1 MPFVID
7 ELVMQGKRLP
17 NIEEYGELLLS
28 MDSDDDYG
36 WVNDYGCVTSPSL
49 DLLMAVQT
57 SPEHFRFMPGP
68 EFSPRLYRGETEYHA
83 QCVPSISR
91 GICDN
96 EALYWVGKWI
106 ELSALMDQ
114 HPATFDLAA
123 SRIGGLTFGLNIEAI
138 AQHYGYKTL
147 LLDFSRSRDVAMFFA
162 TCSYDAVKNE
172 YCPLPAGRAV
182 LYTVDVRKLIVQRKG
197 NAALVPLGFEP
208 LPRPEAQRALAVRML
223 PGENLN
229 DMGWAQ
235 KEFIEITPLLSSKY
249 FEMFEGGRKLFPQN
263 PFDGLILER
272 LLNGVLP
279 IEALRHGLDGGWL
292 PKHSRGLD
300 GAIEE
305 LEKIGYRVESRSVV
319 VGADIINAAA
329 EDWKKQRT
337 SFYRRI
343 QVRGVA
349 EHYGGV

>member
-17 NIEEYGELLLS
+17 NIEEYGGLLLS

-36 WVNDYGCVTSPSL
+36 WINDSGCVTDPSL

-57 SPEHFRFMPGP
+57 SPEHFRFMPGT

-91 GICDN
+91 GLCDN
-96 EALYWVGKWI
+96 EALYWVGKWV
-106 ELSALMDQ
+106 ELS
-114 HPATFDLAA
+114 A
-123 SRIGGLTFGLNIEAI
+123 SRIGGLTFGLSIEAI

-162 TCSYDAVKNE
+162 TCVYDAVKNE

-197 NAALVPLGFEP
+197 NAALVPLGLEP
-208 LPRPEAQRALAVRML
+208 LPRLEAQRALAVRML

-235 KEFIEITPLLSSKY
+235 KEFIE
-249 FEMFEGGRKLFPQN
+249 
-263 PFDGLILER
+263 
-272 LLNGVLP
+272 
-279 IEALRHGLDGGWL
+279 
-292 PKHSRGLD
+292 
-300 GAIEE
+300 
-305 LEKIGYRVESRSVV
+305 RS
-319 VGADIINAAA
+319 N
-329 EDWKKQRT
+329 R
-337 SFYRRI
+337 
-343 QVRGVA
+343 
-349 EHYGGV
+349 